1 MKKTPLQ
8 QALTILSLC
17 TLVGATLLST
27 SDAWA
32 NRYDIQLRGLGRPGS
47 EAVNDPANNRF
58 RLLTSELALALSSRP
73 LQPAET
79 LGVSGFEFFV
89 GTGHAN
95 ISINESYWQGQPG
108 APMFEGAIRD
118 RKLPEVLWT
127 PSIHVRKGLPLSTE
141 IGIQGTYLAFSDIF
155 MVGADAKIALH
166 ESYWRWFPSIAL
178 RGAASTLFGTSD
190 FVITTAEADLLI
202 SIPIG
207 INDMVRVDPSLA
219 LGMMAMA
226 ATSDVIDATP
236 YDTRDQGGGD
246 EGSLYTYRRMKLAD
260 NTFKRIAT
268 GLHVQAGFIKLVYEL
283 NIGIIDFTNK
293 RLNSHVFQIG
303 FDA

>member
-1 MKKTPLQ
+1 M
-8 QALTILSLC
+8 
-17 TLVGATLLST
+17 
-27 SDAWA
+27 
-32 NRYDIQLRGLGRPGS
+32 
-47 EAVNDPANNRF
+47 
-58 RLLTSELALALSSRP
+58 
-73 LQPAET
+73 
-79 LGVSGFEFFV
+79 SGFEFFV

-108 APMFEGAIRD
+108 APIFEGAIRD
-118 RKLPEVLWT
+118 RKQPEVLWT
-127 PSIHVRKGLPLSTE
+127 PSVHVRKGLPLSTE

-207 INDMVRVDPSLA
+207 INDMVRVDPYIA
-219 LGMMAMA
+219 LGMMAMD